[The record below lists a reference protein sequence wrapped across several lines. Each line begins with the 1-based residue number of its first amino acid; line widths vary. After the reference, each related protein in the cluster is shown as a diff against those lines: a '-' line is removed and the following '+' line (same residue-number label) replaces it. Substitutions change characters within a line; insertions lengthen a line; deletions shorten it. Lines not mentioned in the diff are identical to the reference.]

1 MKLKQIV
8 CDKTDLTLTKEKKQI
23 KYNEVFEVKDESRV
37 NEILAAT
44 YKGKPVAELVEE
56 SNEETKP
63 VRKATTRK
71 KTDEWALPSVG
82 SLHHVQMS
90 IPLLYISLSLNCGP
104 KLSASRSLFSRIL
117 PLRQILNRSLDARTD
132 R

>member
-8 CDKTDLTLTKEKKQI
+8 CYKTDLTLTKENKPMS
-23 KYNEVFEVKDESRV
+23 EEEARV

-56 SNEETKP
+56 EGTKAEDKP

-71 KTDEWALPSVG
+71 KTS
-82 SLHHVQMS
+82 
-90 IPLLYISLSLNCGP
+90 
-104 KLSASRSLFSRIL
+104 K
-117 PLRQILNRSLDARTD
+117 
-132 R
+132 

>member
-56 SNEETKP
+56 VKP
-63 VRKATTRK
+63 PKRVSRRR
-71 KTDEWALPSVG
+71 
-82 SLHHVQMS
+82 
-90 IPLLYISLSLNCGP
+90 LLKRWPPTL
-104 KLSASRSLFSRIL
+104 
-117 PLRQILNRSLDARTD
+117 QQ
-132 R
+132 

>member
-8 CDKTDLTLTKEKKQI
+8 CDKTDLTLTKEKKLI
-23 KYNEVFEVKDESRV
+23 KYNEVFEVKEEARV

-56 SNEETKP
+56 EGTKAEDKP

-71 KTDEWALPSVG
+71 KTS
-82 SLHHVQMS
+82 
-90 IPLLYISLSLNCGP
+90 
-104 KLSASRSLFSRIL
+104 K
-117 PLRQILNRSLDARTD
+117 
-132 R
+132 

>member
-23 KYNEVFEVKDESRV
+23 KYNEVFEVKDETRV

-56 SNEETKP
+56 PKEEVKE
-63 VRKATTRK
+63 VKKATTRK
-71 KTDEWALPSVG
+71 KT
-82 SLHHVQMS
+82 
-90 IPLLYISLSLNCGP
+90 N
-104 KLSASRSLFSRIL
+104 K
-117 PLRQILNRSLDARTD
+117 
-132 R
+132 